1 MPLTPHMPAYGVLC
15 LQTKG
20 LTTYCSF
27 THFTRFFVPRWDMS
41 VDEKVYTDTS
51 KKART
56 LQRMKELSS
65 HSYSSCSR
73 HLGCVL
79 PPLLNISLDNI
90 VLDELHLL
98 LRIMDVLIRNLI
110 LYADGEDHGQKEHH
124 GAESHN
130 VRKLEQTIRSCDVC
144 FQIWQNKEPTG
155 KPIPGSYDWTAL
167 SGKHKLLVL
176 QKLPAKMDTL
186 LKDNLSAHVAKLWNV
201 SMCYITP

>member
-1 MPLTPHMPAYGVLC
+1 MPAYGVLC
-15 LQTKG
+15 LQTKD

-41 VDEKVYTDTS
+41 VDEKVYTDTK
-51 KKART
+51 KKACI

-110 LYADGEDHGQKEHH
+110 LYADGEDHRQKEHH

-130 VRKLEQTIRSCDVC
+130 VRKLEQTIRSCGVC
-144 FQIWQNKEPTG
+144 VRASRYGRTRSLMVSPYLETMTG
-155 KPIPGSYDWTAL
+155 LHSLASTSCLSSRSFPQRWTL
-167 SGKHKLLVL
+167 SSGITFLHML
-176 QKLPAKMDTL
+176 Q
-186 LKDNLSAHVAKLWNV
+186 SFGR
-201 SMCYITP
+201 

>member
-1 MPLTPHMPAYGVLC
+1 
-15 LQTKG
+15 
-20 LTTYCSF
+20 
-27 THFTRFFVPRWDMS
+27 MS
-41 VDEKVYTDTS
+41 VDKKVYNDTT

-56 LQRMKELSS
+56 LQMIKELSS

-79 PPLLNISLDNI
+79 PPLFNISLDNI

-110 LYADGEDHGQKEHH
+110 HYADGEDHRQKEHH
-124 GAESHN
+124 GTESNN
-130 VRKLEQTIRSCDVC
+130 VRKLEQAIRSCGVC

-176 QKLPAKMDTL
+176 KKLPGKMDTL
-186 LKDNLSAHVAKLWNV
+186 VKDDLSAKVAKLWNV
-201 SMCYITP
+201 SCVLLDT

>member
-1 MPLTPHMPAYGVLC
+1 
-15 LQTKG
+15 
-20 LTTYCSF
+20 
-27 THFTRFFVPRWDMS
+27 MS

-73 HLGCVL
+73 HLGCVF

-110 LYADGEDHGQKEHH
+110 LYADGEDHRQKEHH

-130 VRKLEQTIRSCDVC
+130 VRKLEQTIRSCGVC

-176 QKLPAKMDTL
+176 KKLPAKMDTL
-186 LKDNLSAHVAKLWNV
+186 LKDDLCAKVAKLWNV
-201 SMCYITP
+201 SRCVITLETTVGN